1 MGEMSDKEL
10 IRAEM
15 NSGVVSNKLAN
26 ATRMKEQ
33 KQRRLLE
40 LRQGLQL
47 YKAANYEE
55 ALEKF
60 ESVLGSKPTP
70 SFRNRWFPCFFS
82 CLAGNQK
89 SLQLQAVNTLVGCL
103 SLTHAQA
110 HGIRCFAVVSAMA
123 FDVEYSRWLKEH
135 NRQINAAKV
144 DVFHLLS
151 GMWKT
156 PVERCLL
163 WLGGFS

>member
-1 MGEMSDKEL
+1 MSDKEL

-15 NSGVVSNKLAN
+15 NSGVDSNKLAN

-70 SFRNRWFPCFFS
+70 SFRNRWFPSFFS

-110 HGIRCFAVVSAMA
+110 HGIRCFVVSQGDTSNYEAHA
-123 FDVEYSRWLKEH
+123 NNNHDASQLLPKSGESATFSILTCEH
-135 NRQINAAKV
+135 MECFNSFN
-144 DVFHLLS
+144 
-151 GMWKT
+151 
-156 PVERCLL
+156 
-163 WLGGFS
+163 